1 MSSSADKDRSTRER
15 PSRATLVWALPY
27 PVLVLALV
35 IWLALGLVEGDAATI
50 IGCSVAA
57 AAVVGACALVT
68 LSRDRVRGSYL
79 ADAGLLVA
87 ASVAAAFALEVSW
100 CRDNLAVEPKFL
112 ALEAGFALLALLALY
127 LVFQRRGI
135 GAGIG
140 VGVFCAMGLAQYF
153 VRVHKGT
160 AILPS
165 DVLGMATA
173 MSVAGGY
180 VYKIDGTVIL
190 GIAIAAVGWCLCSLM
205 HGREA
210 DSEKGRAPRRCKE
223 ADSEKGRARRRRKLT
238 VAGNLGAAAAC
249 VGSFVAMV
257 TLVDFGVALGVH
269 VDGWDTARSY
279 ERYGAIT
286 SFVAAAQDLE
296 IPRPAGY
303 SSGQAV
309 ADEQELADDYAV
321 STDPDARAAA
331 QAQFA
336 DTRPS
341 IVCVMN
347 ESFSDMSLYDG
358 LGVGYEGPAYFNS
371 IDDALV
377 RGQLAVSTYAGGTC
391 NTEFEFLTGNTLGYL
406 GKGAYPYTLYDLSTT
421 DNLASQL
428 SSLGYD
434 TCAIHPN
441 LGTNWNREGIYAGFG
456 FDEFLTIDRFEDAP
470 QFHSGVTDAATY
482 EEVLGRLRGSSNPQ
496 FIFDVTMQ
504 NHSSYDQDN
513 IDPSLLR
520 GYEPDYLNESQAAE
534 LNEYLACIDAS
545 DRDLE
550 WFIGE
555 LRKLDRPVLL
565 VFFGDH
571 QASVSAAVNDAMFP
585 DEADQTHGAR
595 MYLTNYLVWANYDV
609 AGAGSMRV
617 EEASS
622 STLGAL
628 ALDAVGAPLSGYQEA
643 QLGARL
649 SMPTISALSYTDVED
664 RRHATGG
671 LKTLA
676 GADPNG
682 DPAARARDAYLKLAR
697 VQYHRFAEHVQ

>member
-15 PSRATLVWALPY
+15 PSRATLAWALPY
-27 PVLVLALV
+27 PVLALALV
-35 IWLALGLVEGDAATI
+35 IWLALGLVEGDAATVA
-50 IGCSVAA
+50 GCSVAA
-57 AAVVGACALVT
+57 AAVVGACALAT
-68 LSRDRVRGSYL
+68 LSRDRIRGSYL

-87 ASVAAAFALEVSW
+87 ASVSAAFALEVSW
-100 CRDNLAVEPKFL
+100 CRGNLAVEPKFL

-140 VGVFCAMGLAQYF
+140 VCVFCVMGLAQYF

-210 DSEKGRAPRRCKE
+210 ASEKDCAP
-223 ADSEKGRARRRRKLT
+223 RRRKLA
-238 VAGNLGAAAAC
+238 VAGNLGVAAAC

-296 IPRPAGY
+296 IPCPAGY
-303 SSGQAV
+303 SSAQAV
-309 ADEQELADDYAV
+309 ADEQELADDYAASV
-321 STDPDARAAA
+321 DQDARAAA

-336 DTRPS
+336 GTRPS

-358 LGVGYEGPAYFNS
+358 LGVGYEGPAFFNS

-406 GKGAYPYTLYDLSTT
+406 GKGAYPYTLYNLSTT

-456 FDEFLTIDRFEDAP
+456 FDEFLTINEFEDAP

-482 EEVLGRLRGSSNPQ
+482 EEVLERLRGSSNPQ

-504 NHSSYDQDN
+504 NHSSYDQGN

-520 GYEPDYLNESQAAE
+520 GYEPDYLDESQAAE

-555 LRKLDRPVLL
+555 LRKLDQPVLL

-595 MYLTNYLVWANYDV
+595 TYLTNYLVWANYDV

-664 RRHATGG
+664 RHHATGG
-671 LKTLA
+671 LKTLV